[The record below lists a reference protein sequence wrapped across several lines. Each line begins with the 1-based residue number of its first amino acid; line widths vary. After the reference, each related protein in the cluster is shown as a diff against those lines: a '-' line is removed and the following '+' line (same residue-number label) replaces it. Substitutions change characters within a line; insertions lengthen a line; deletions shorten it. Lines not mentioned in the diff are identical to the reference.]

1 MKTFRLNKME
11 QYITENG
18 TVSMEDLCGEFGVS
32 ISTVRQ
38 DVGLLVE
45 KGTVRKVYGGV
56 SSARSNP
63 LIPFEERKIRNLA
76 RKQAIGKQAALLL
89 QDRDILF
96 LDSGT
101 TTMQLIPYISPDLGV
116 TILTHS
122 LSAMQAALPY
132 PHIEII
138 SLPGKLDRRTNAF
151 LAADLRYLEQYN
163 ITIAMMAAT
172 GISGTGEVTNSI
184 LLEQEIKQKALEK
197 SGRSYLLA
205 DSDKFDHAS
214 LITYARL
221 GQFTGIV
228 TDEDISEAAARLIG
242 EATLDLH
249 IATL

>member
-1 MKTFRLNKME
+1 ME

-32 ISTVRQ
+32 MSTVRQ

-45 KGTVRKVYGGV
+45 KGTVSKVYGGV
-56 SSARSNP
+56 SSVRPNQ

-76 RKQAIGKQAALLL
+76 RKQAIGKEAAHLLR
-89 QDRDILF
+89 DRDILF

-101 TTMQLIPYISPDLGV
+101 TTMQLIPQIPPEKGV

-132 PHIEII
+132 PHIEVI

-163 ITIAMMAAT
+163 VTLAMMAAT
-172 GISGTGEVTNSI
+172 GVSRTGEVTNSI
-184 LLEQEIKQKALEK
+184 LLEQEIKRKAVEK
-197 SGRSYLLA
+197 SGRSYLLV

-214 LITYARL
+214 LITYAHL
-221 GQFTGIV
+221 DQFAGVV
-228 TDEDISEAAARLIG
+228 TDEGISEAAEKLIL
-242 EATLDLH
+242 EANLDLH
-249 IATL
+249 IARL

>member
-1 MKTFRLNKME
+1 
-11 QYITENG
+11 
-18 TVSMEDLCGEFGVS
+18 MEDLCAEFGVS

-38 DVGLLVE
+38 DVGILVE
-45 KGTVRKVYGGV
+45 KGTVNKVYGGV
-56 SSARSNP
+56 SIARSNP
-63 LIPFEERKIRNLA
+63 LIPFEERKVRNLA
-76 RKQAIGKQAALLL
+76 RKQAIGKQAAMLLR
-89 QDRDILF
+89 DRDILF

-101 TTMQLIPYISPDLGV
+101 TSVQLIPHIPQDIQV

-132 PHIEII
+132 PHIEVI

-163 ITIAMMAAT
+163 ITLAMMAAT

-184 LLEQEIKQKALEK
+184 LLEQEIKRKAVEK

-214 LITYARL
+214 LITYAHL
-221 GQFTGIV
+221 AQFAGVV
-228 TDEDISEAAARLIG
+228 TDEGISESAEQLIR
-242 EATLDLH
+242 ETNLDLH